1 MVFSS
6 VLFLFFFLP
15 ITLLLYYIT
24 RKRYKNLVA
33 LLASVVFYAWGA
45 PLFVFVIFGSIIC
58 DFIFAK
64 YIHKSQGLKKKLLLS
79 AAITLNVGILVYFKY
94 ANFFVD
100 NVNTLL
106 YSFGFTEIHWV
117 KIALPIGISFFTFH
131 EMSYIIDVYRGVK
144 PPMKNILNYALYI
157 LFFPQLIAGPIIRF
171 NEISDQIE
179 DRSYQF
185 TVDNH
190 LLGFFRFVIG
200 LAKKVLIANVLGEEA
215 DRIFALGFDDL
226 TTPVAWLGVLAYAF
240 QIYFDFS
247 GYSDMAIGLARM
259 MGFIFPENFNNPYIS
274 QSITEFWR
282 RWHMSLSRWMRD
294 YLYISLGGNRV
305 SIPRMYF
312 NLIFVFLISGFWHG
326 AEWNFILWG
335 AFHGLFLILDR
346 LFLLKLLKRI
356 GKFPSIL
363 FTFFITLLG
372 WVLFRCES
380 LEQIKNFFTRLFDF
394 SFRPTDLYFDSRFV
408 VILFVGIF
416 FSFFGAFGG
425 VEKWQEHV
433 YASGQK
439 NRNVIFLSLFSI
451 FLFVICS
458 SAVISSGFNPFIY
471 FRF

>member
-380 LEQIKNFFTRLFDF
+380 LEQIKNYFTRLFDF